1 MPLSITIISGVT
13 ASGKT
18 AEALRLARLT
28 GAEIISCDS
37 VQVYRGMDIG
47 SAKPSKEEMAEIPHH
62 LIDVAE
68 PSEPFNVSEY
78 ISMAKRAL
86 EDICSRG
93 NPVIIS
99 GGSGFYLKSWFSAV
113 TDNIKISDS
122 IREKV
127 ASIVHKGGV
136 EALSA
141 ELLKIDPMAYKSV
154 DMLNPRRVSKAL
166 ERCMQ
171 TGRSVADILADFKRL
186 PCPYGELDRKFIMV
200 ERSDEEIE
208 GRIRSRTSGMISS
221 GLIEETE
228 ALLKRGILKNPS
240 AAGAIG
246 YRETIEWLASN
257 LKDEHQLYENIVRST
272 LALVKKQKKFL
283 RNNLF

>member
-1 MPLSITIISGVT
+1 MPLNITIISGVT

-47 SAKPSKEEMAEIPHH
+47 SAKPSKEEMSQVPHH

-68 PSEPFNVSEY
+68 PSEPFNVSDY
-78 ISMAKRAL
+78 ISKAKLAL
-86 EDICSRG
+86 EKISSEGR
-93 NPVIIS
+93 PVIVA

-113 TDNIKISDS
+113 TDNVQISDS
-122 IREKV
+122 VRAKV
-127 ASIVHKGGV
+127 SEIFKDGGAGALA
-136 EALSA
+136 EA
-141 ELLKIDPMAYKSV
+141 LLKIDPEAYKSV

-166 ERCMQ
+166 ERCLQ
-171 TGRSVADILADFKRL
+171 TGRSAADMLADFKRL
-186 PCPYGELDRKFIMV
+186 ACPYGDLNRNFILI
-200 ERSDEEIE
+200 ERSDDEISI
-208 GRIRSRTSGMISS
+208 RIRARTADMLAR
-221 GLIEETE
+221 GLVGETKN
-228 ALLKRGILKNPS
+228 LLDRGILRNPS
-240 AAGAIG
+240 ASSAIG
-246 YRETIEWLASN
+246 YRETIKWLDSGS
-257 LKDEHQLYENIVRST
+257 KDEGKLYEDIVKST